1 MTKLIPRD
9 YADIKTVGIPRGLL
23 YYRYGTLWKTF
34 LEDLGRIVVVS
45 DETDKAIEE
54 AGDAASVDECC
65 LASKIYLGHVASL
78 IGRCDAVFVPC
89 YASSDHRAGF
99 CTKFQ
104 SAPDLVRNTFRD
116 EGVRV
121 LPLLVENV
129 RDKKKTRMAFMDM
142 AFRMGVAPHDAG
154 AAWKHAVQAQADRD
168 ARNANTQDETLRL
181 LDEYRRVVAQDETGR
196 EERPL
201 AILLAAHPY
210 ISHDRFLSGSIVQS
224 IEEMGAT
231 VVFADETDHAKAYKA
246 SFDFSETLP
255 WTINRELIGSILM
268 LRDRV
273 DGIVLVSAFPC
284 GPDSMTDDAIMRCI
298 EGVPILNLMIDAQSG
313 TAGMQT
319 RIESFVDILRF
330 QQKGGYIR
338 G

>member
-1 MTKLIPRD
+1 M
-9 YADIKTVGIPRGLL
+9 
-23 YYRYGTLWKTF
+23 
-34 LEDLGRIVVVS
+34 
-45 DETDKAIEE
+45 
-54 AGDAASVDECC
+54 
-65 LASKIYLGHVASL
+65 
-78 IGRCDAVFVPC
+78 
-89 YASSDHRAGF
+89 
-99 CTKFQ
+99 
-104 SAPDLVRNTFRD
+104 
-116 EGVRV
+116 
-121 LPLLVENV
+121 
-129 RDKKKTRMAFMDM
+129 
-142 AFRMGVAPHDAG
+142 
-154 AAWKHAVQAQADRD
+154 QAQADRD

-273 DGIVLVSAFPC
+273 DGIVLVSAFPAA
-284 GPDSMTDDAIMRCI
+284 PT
-298 EGVPILNLMIDAQSG
+298 P
-313 TAGMQT
+313 
-319 RIESFVDILRF
+319 
-330 QQKGGYIR
+330 
-338 G
+338 

>member
-23 YYRYGTLWKTF
+23 FYRYGTLWKTF
-34 LEDLGRIVVVS
+34 LEDLGRIVIVS
-45 DETDKAIEE
+45 DETDKAVEE

-65 LASKIYLGHVASL
+65 LASKIYLGHVAGL

-89 YASSDHRAGF
+89 YASGDHRAGF

-104 SAPDLVRNTFRD
+104 SATDLVRNTFRD
-116 EGVRV
+116 KKVRV

-129 RDKKKTRMAFMDM
+129 RDKKKTRLAFMDM
-142 AFRMGVAPHDAG
+142 AFRMGVAPHDAS

-168 ARNANTQDETLRL
+168 ARAANTQEEKLRL
-181 LDEYRRVVAQDETGR
+181 LDEYRRVVARDKTGR
-196 EERPL
+196 EEKPL

-210 ISHDRFLSGSIVQS
+210 ISHDKFLSGAIVQS

-231 VVFADETDHAKAYKA
+231 VLYADETDHGKAYKA

-255 WTINRELIGSILM
+255 WAINRELIGSILM
-268 LRDRV
+268 LRDKI

-313 TAGMQT
+313 TAGVQT

-330 QQKGGYIR
+330 QQKGGYIH